1 MGSKRLA
8 YVAVIMRLLVESEIK
23 PAGGIVCAGFDD
35 FRWPRPLRPGTSC
48 TERSTRRAA
57 VNVAADRLI
66 NVRTT
71 TLIQNDHEDEQVQ
84 IDNVIVPPR
93 QSGKLG

>member
-23 PAGGIVCAGFDD
+23 PAGGIVCAGFGHGPCG
-35 FRWPRPLRPGTSC
+35 RG
-48 TERSTRRAA
+48 RAA
-57 VNVAADRLI
+57 QSEVLDVRPSMSLPTQRLI

-71 TLIQNDHEDEQVQ
+71 TLIQNDDEDEQVQ